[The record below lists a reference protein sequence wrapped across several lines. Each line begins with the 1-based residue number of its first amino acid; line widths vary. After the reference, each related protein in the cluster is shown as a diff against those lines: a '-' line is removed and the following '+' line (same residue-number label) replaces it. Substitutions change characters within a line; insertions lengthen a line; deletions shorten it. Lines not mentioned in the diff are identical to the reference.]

1 MNTGDATI
9 LVGPTGPPAAE
20 LTTAG
25 IVGIAAAVAQN
36 IIKTNRSSSKKFD
49 GRV

>member
-25 IVGIAAAVAQN
+25 IVGIAAAV
-36 IIKTNRSSSKKFD
+36 
-49 GRV
+49 VEEVVVV